1 MDCQK
6 VWFWKFASNTP
17 CELHLERFHV
27 VLSPQIRPKRRSK
40 GGSANH
46 GFHSKHC
53 KLQVFCRLH
62 CLLLLTDTFYN
73 QSLSLTACISK
84 FMLFILFQ
92 ADIWTSCTFKSTD
105 FVRDILQKLHFRT
118 KRIYGL
124 EKNTPETISA
134 RNKGPNE
141 TRRTVPWGVQES
153 WFRSFRCFQAH
164 LEPAYSLGPFW
175 TCFQPS
181 SWQILISKPTIFC
194 WNHASRYLPDGGT
207 VAEQARRA
215 IG

>member
-1 MDCQK
+1 M
-6 VWFWKFASNTP
+6 
-17 CELHLERFHV
+17 
-27 VLSPQIRPKRRSK
+27 LSPQIRPKRRSK

-46 GFHSKHC
+46 GFHSKNCNLH
-53 KLQVFCRLH
+53 VFCRLH

-92 ADIWTSCTFKSTD
+92 ADIFTSCTFKSRD

-134 RNKGPNE
+134 RNKSPNE
-141 TRRTVPWGVQES
+141 TRRTVPWGS
-153 WFRSFRCFQAH
+153 RNHDFGLFDASKHIWSPH
-164 LEPAYSLGPFW
+164 TLWDPFGRA
-175 TCFQPS
+175 S
-181 SWQILISKPTIFC
+181 SP
-194 WNHASRYLPDGGT
+194 LPD
-207 VAEQARRA
+207 RF
-215 IG
+215 